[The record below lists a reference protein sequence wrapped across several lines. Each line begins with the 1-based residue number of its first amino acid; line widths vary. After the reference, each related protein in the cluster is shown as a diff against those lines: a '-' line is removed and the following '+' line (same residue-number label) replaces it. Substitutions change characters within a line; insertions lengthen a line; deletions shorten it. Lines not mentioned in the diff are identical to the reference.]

1 MVVGSTV
8 ARSEPRKPVSFYR
21 VTVDGLRAEGETVGR
36 LRGGNG

>member
-21 VTVDGLRAEGETVGR
+21 VTVDGLRAKVKR
-36 LRGGNG
+36 